1 MAPSQPRDAVARGL
15 RNACARADHTSL
27 DATGRLRRRRL
38 PLRLRT
44 VPCPRAL
51 ERRAHRRATD
61 RQVHK
66 RDSAL
71 CVRRPLNASRRA
83 GIAACARLLGDRRIP
98 PRHRSPALTP
108 DRSRAW
114 ATNGT
119 VGDHLAPAGGDGR
132 AGNHPDWCKMIRG
145 ALIAL
150 ALSVVVVAGFRAFWS
165 QEPRD
170 ATTGANAERGRTALV
185 EFGCGTC
192 HTVPGVTAANGRV
205 GPSLADFS
213 THTYVAGRLPNNRD

>member
-1 MAPSQPRDAVARGL
+1 
-15 RNACARADHTSL
+15 
-27 DATGRLRRRRL
+27 
-38 PLRLRT
+38 
-44 VPCPRAL
+44 
-51 ERRAHRRATD
+51 
-61 RQVHK
+61 
-66 RDSAL
+66 
-71 CVRRPLNASRRA
+71 
-83 GIAACARLLGDRRIP
+83 
-98 PRHRSPALTP
+98 
-108 DRSRAW
+108 
-114 ATNGT
+114 
-119 VGDHLAPAGGDGR
+119 
-132 AGNHPDWCKMIRG
+132 MIRG

-213 THTYVAGRLPNNRD
+213 THTYVAGRLPNNRDAVVRWIRFPQEIEPGTAMPDLGVPELAARDITAYLYSLGEHERAAR